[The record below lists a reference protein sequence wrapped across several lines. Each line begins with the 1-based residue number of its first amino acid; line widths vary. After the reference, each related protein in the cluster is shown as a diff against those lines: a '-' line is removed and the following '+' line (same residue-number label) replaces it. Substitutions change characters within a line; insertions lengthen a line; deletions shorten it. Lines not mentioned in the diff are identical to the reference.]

1 MVDETQ
7 SPTLGQALIFSAP
20 SGAGK
25 TTLIN
30 YLRSLYP
37 NLQFSVSASS
47 RAPRP
52 GEKDGEAYY
61 FLSATEFKRRVER
74 GDFLEWEEV
83 YEGLYYGTLR
93 SEVQRLWARKEVVLF
108 DIDVKGALNL
118 KRSLGDLALTIF
130 IAPPSREVLR
140 ERLLARGT
148 ETEESLIKRLERFD
162 WEMSQKGQFD
172 CLVIND
178 DLEKAKKELES
189 HVSRF
194 LSRPPF
200 HRE

>member
-61 FLSATEFKRRVER
+61 FLSATEFMRRVER

-108 DIDVKGALNL
+108 DIDVKGAFNL

-162 WEMSQKGQFD
+162 WEMSQKEQFD
-172 CLVIND
+172 CLIIND

-189 HVSRF
+189 YVSHF